1 MPPDER
7 PLPLGYGRDPKPNEK
22 NKLAAVLFSFERVLD
37 AADGVLNLTLNLVGV
52 AFGLQLGVADRLADH
67 LLDCALD
74 LLRRSDDPVLVHS
87 CILRY
92 SLPERERIKLRRELV
107 VVVDLDQ
114 QHFADDFRI
123 GVTDSGQSGN
133 CFDLVARAT
142 GYLEG

>member
-22 NKLAAVLFSFERVLD
+22 NKLAAVLFSFECVLD
-37 AADGVLNLTLNLVGV
+37 AADGVLNLTLNFVSA
-52 AFGLQLGVADRLADH
+52 AFRLQLGVARRLADH

-92 SLPERERIKLRRELV
+92 SLPERERFKLRRELV

-114 QHFADDFRI
+114 QHFADNFRI
-123 GVTDSGQSGN
+123 DVTDGGRSGS
-133 CFDLVARAT
+133 CFDRVVRAT
-142 GYLEG
+142 RYLEG